1 MSDMTEP
8 RGDKMD
14 SYRLGLWL
22 GALGRCKQVCEG
34 LSHRKSVL
42 GWHRERGGP
51 WGQGGAP

>member
-8 RGDKMD
+8 TGDKMD

-42 GWHRERGGP
+42 GWHREHGGP